1 MENFTYYIFAL
12 IVLIIGFLI
21 FKKVATCLIKTIITV
36 VVLAVLGIAYWL
48 YFG

>member
-21 FKKVATCLIKTIITV
+21 FKKVATCLIKAIITV

-48 YFG
+48 YLG

>member
-12 IVLIIGFLI
+12 IVLMIGFLI

>member
-12 IVLIIGFLI
+12 IVLVIGFLI